1 MSKID
6 RTLAPQ
12 FNGVENINLIHPE
25 STKLANGCN
34 VFTFNSG
41 TLDLVR
47 IEWIFT
53 NLRFDP
59 AKPLLNVAA
68 NTMLTEGTTKLTAA
82 QIAEKIDFYGAF
94 LQVDYSY
101 DQSQV
106 TLFTLTKHLEATLPV
121 VKDIL
126 TDSIFPEKEL
136 ETFARNQ
143 QQKLQVSLQKN
154 DFVARRVFNKALYGE
169 TIYGLAAE
177 PEDFRS
183 LKRED
188 LLAHFKQMYQP
199 HNCSI
204 IIAGKADPEILKTVT
219 ATFEGQW
226 AGAATAADT
235 TQPPLQHAAERFFYI
250 DKPDALQSAIRIGT
264 PFVNRTHP
272 DFPALQVLNTV
283 LGGYFGSRLMAN
295 IREDKGYTYG
305 IGSGMSSFRQTGSF
319 FIASEVGAD
328 VCKAAVMEVEKEVNR
343 LKTDLIPD
351 EELSLVRNFML
362 GSLLG
367 SLENVLS
374 HADKFKNL
382 YFAGLDYDYYERYT
396 QTVKHITAEEL
407 KTLANKYLDFDS
419 FYKVIVGKY

>member
-1 MSKID
+1 MLD
-6 RTLAPQ
+6 RKTPPQ
-12 FNGVENINLIHPE
+12 FNGVENINLIHPQ
-25 STKLANGCN
+25 SSKLDNGCN
-34 VFTFNSG
+34 LFTFNSG
-41 TLDLVR
+41 GQELVR
-47 IEWIFT
+47 IEWIFA

-59 AKPLLNVAA
+59 KKPLLNVAV
-68 NTMLTEGTTKLTAA
+68 NTMLNDGTSTLTAA
-82 QIAEKIDFYGAF
+82 QIADKIDFYGAF
-94 LQVDYSY
+94 LQVDYGY
-101 DQSQV
+101 DNSQV
-106 TLFTLTKHLEATLPV
+106 TLYTLTKHLQSTLPV
-121 VKDIL
+121 IKEIL

-136 ETFARNQ
+136 ETYIRNQ

-154 DFVARRVFNKALYGE
+154 DVVARRTFNKAIFGP
-169 TIYGLAAE
+169 TIYGSAAE
-177 PEDFRS
+177 PDDFKS

-188 LLAHFKQMYQP
+188 LQAHYKEMYQAG
-199 HNCSI
+199 NCTI
-204 IIAGKADPEILKTVT
+204 IIAGKAGQEVINAVTETFSGTWGKETV
-219 ATFEGQW
+219 
-226 AGAATAADT
+226 AADT
-235 TQPPLQHAAERFFYI
+235 LQPALNPVADRFIYVEKAE
-250 DKPDALQSAIRIGT
+250 ALQSAIRIGM
-264 PFVNRTHP
+264 PFINRTHP

-305 IGSGMSSFRQTGSF
+305 IGSGLTSFKQAGSF

-328 VCKAAVMEVEKEVNR
+328 VCRAAVAEIEKEVNL
-343 LKTDLIPD
+343 LKTELIPD

-382 YFAGLDYDYYERYT
+382 YFADLDYDYYERYT

-407 KTLANKYLDFDS
+407 QALANKYFNFDD